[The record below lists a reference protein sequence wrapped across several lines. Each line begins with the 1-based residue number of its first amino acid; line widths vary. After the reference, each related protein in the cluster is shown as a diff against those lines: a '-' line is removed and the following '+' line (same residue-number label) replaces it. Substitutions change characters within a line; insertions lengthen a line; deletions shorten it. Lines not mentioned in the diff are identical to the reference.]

1 MPRQTYVYS
10 FRKSAWWVV
19 GLSVLTASVPLISDL
34 LTMQVRNRA
43 MWLLAIEILLPLTAG
58 SIPFVWPL
66 TVEQLKSWRRRH
78 YKLLPNRCFHC
89 GYDLR
94 ESPGPRC
101 PECGDP
107 MMHRGG
113 DDSES

>member
-1 MPRQTYVYS
+1 MPSVAYSYRSRRIAPWLALCAVLMGGAPWLVDLFRLTLRYYPVWYVTVHVAMILSGS
-10 FRKSAWWVV
+10 FYFWWPVSYER
-19 GLSVLTASVPLISDL
+19 L
-34 LTMQVRNRA
+34 RR
-43 MWLLAIEILLPLTAG
+43 
-58 SIPFVWPL
+58 
-66 TVEQLKSWRRRH
+66 WRRQH
-78 YKLLPNRCFHC
+78 YKALPNECFHC

-107 MMHRGG
+107 MTHRGG